1 MQVPIYIAEISPPAI
16 RGRLVGTYELGWQI
30 GGMVGFWINYGMIKT
45 LPSGR
50 EQWLIPFA
58 IQLVPA
64 GVLLIGSL
72 FLKETPRWLFTKG
85 RVDEA
90 VSNLCWIRNLD
101 VDDTYIVEEIAMM
114 EEQISD
120 LPRGFFQPIKE
131 AFQDPKTR
139 WRLFLGHSLFIL
151 QNFAGINAINYYSP
165 NVFRSVGIQS
175 QDTIYLTTGIFG
187 VVKTVIT
194 ILWLTVL
201 IDKWGRRQLL
211 IYGAIGGSAT
221 MFIIGALITA
231 RVQSDTPV
239 SSTLSSSGIATVFM
253 VYLWTAIYVNS
264 WNGTPWV
271 INAEMFSQ
279 RTRSIG
285 QLFASMANWLWT
297 FIIARVTP
305 NMIDG
310 MGESGYGMY
319 FLFGAMT
326 LCGLGFVWFFIP
338 ETKAVPLDKMDR
350 LFEIRPT
357 RKAYSTVMEEAKA
370 EHVEREETGKLSDKK
385 RELME

>member
-1 MQVPIYIAEISPPAI
+1 VQVPIYIAEISPPAI

-50 EQWLIPFA
+50 EQWLTPFA

-90 VSNLCWIRNLD
+90 ISNLCWIRNLN

-114 EEQISD
+114 DEQISD

-201 IDKWGRRQLL
+201 IDKWGRRH
-211 IYGAIGGSAT
+211 YGAIGGSAT

-310 MGESGYGMY
+310 MGESGYGSAI
-319 FLFGAMT
+319 G
-326 LCGLGFVWFFIP
+326 
-338 ETKAVPLDKMDR
+338 
-350 LFEIRPT
+350 
-357 RKAYSTVMEEAKA
+357 
-370 EHVEREETGKLSDKK
+370 
-385 RELME
+385 